1 MSDQRA
7 GDSDVRAEIEHAVAL
22 LRESPNYDDDKPTLV
37 THYLDCDEEG
47 QARELVDAALDLGL
61 ELEADV
67 AEPDDEDPTFSVAL
81 KHYILIDV
89 ETLVTLRE
97 TFEITAKS
105 VGAVYDGWEA
115 SPQDQIELRS

>member
-1 MSDQRA
+1 MSEERE
-7 GDSDVRAEIEHAVAL
+7 GDSDMRAEIEHAVAL
-22 LRESPNYDDDKPTLV
+22 LRESPGYDDDKPTLV
-37 THYLDCDEEG
+37 THHLDCDEEA
-47 QARELVDAALDLGL
+47 QARELVNAARVLGL
-61 ELEADV
+61 DLEADV
-67 AEPDDEDPTFSVAL
+67 AEPDDKDPTFSVTL